1 MAEDFRRFS
10 GTRSYLTNES
20 LEAAVNCALALE
32 RPLLVKGE
40 LTGWQGHSAEQLR
53 AMKDG
58 VERAR
63 QQGVEP
69 IDD

>member
-1 MAEDFRRFS
+1 VIGEVVDWRGHDEAE
-10 GTRSYLTNES
+10 LN
-20 LEAAVNCALALE
+20 
-32 RPLLVKGE
+32 
-40 LTGWQGHSAEQLR
+40 

-69 IDD
+69 ID